1 VIRTLIA
8 SAVSALLLA
17 TSASAQPA
25 AGGGKTLEIN
35 VGTSAGAGY
44 DLYARLLARHLGKHI
59 AGAPAL
65 VVKNMAGAGGMRLF
79 SYLANVAPKDG
90 SVIGTFGRGVA
101 FEDLLNPKSGM
112 PDGRTFGWL
121 GSMND
126 EVSVCVAWKSS
137 DVTKFEDVMTRE
149 LTVGA
154 SGAGGDTFIF
164 PSVLNGVLGTRFKIV
179 NGYPGGNEI
188 SMALE
193 RGEVQGRCGWSW
205 SSLKATHLKWVE
217 TGQMRVIT
225 QIGLTKHPDLP
236 NVPLALEFAK
246 TAEQSDALRL
256 VFARQSMAWPF
267 AAPPGTPKARVEE
280 LRKAFAA
287 TLDDPEFVADAQKI
301 GLEVRQV
308 HGEEI
313 DTILAQ
319 AYGVAEGTVRR
330 TAEMLKA
337 GK

>member
-1 VIRTLIA
+1 VIRTVIA
-8 SAVSALLLA
+8 SAVSALLAA
-17 TSASAQPA
+17 TAAHAQPA
-25 AGGGKTLEIN
+25 GAGKTLEIN

-44 DLYARLLARHLGKHI
+44 DLYARLLARHLGKHL
-59 AGAPAL
+59 AGTPAI

-101 FEDLLNPKSGM
+101 FEDLLNPKQGM
-112 PDGRTFGWL
+112 PDGRTFGWI

-126 EVSVCVAWKSS
+126 EVSVCIAWRSS
-137 DVTKFEDVMTRE
+137 DVTRFEDLMTRE

-205 SSLKATHLKWVE
+205 SSLKATHVKWVE
-217 TGQMRVIT
+217 SGQMRVLT
-225 QIGLTKHPDLP
+225 QIGLSKHPDLP

-246 TAEQSDALRL
+246 TGEQSDALRL

-267 AAPPGTPKARVEE
+267 AAPPGTPKARVDE
-280 LRKAFAA
+280 LRKAFSAA
-287 TLDDPEFVADAQKI
+287 IDDPDFIGDAQKI

-313 DTILAQ
+313 DRILAQ
-319 AYGVAEGTVRR
+319 AYGVPDSTVRL
-330 TAEMLKA
+330 TADLLKA